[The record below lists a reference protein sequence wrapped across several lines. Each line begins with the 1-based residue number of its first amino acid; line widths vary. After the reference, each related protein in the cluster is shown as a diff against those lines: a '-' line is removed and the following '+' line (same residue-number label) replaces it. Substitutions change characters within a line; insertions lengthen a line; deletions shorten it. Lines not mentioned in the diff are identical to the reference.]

1 MQRDIMH
8 DSPGSHSP
16 TYDISMEGL
25 SKMEGH
31 TDLDISVKDGVVV
44 DLKLK
49 VSESKR
55 FFTQAIRGKS
65 ALAVPQLVSRI
76 CGTCSIPHLLAC
88 TQAVEYAMGVEP
100 TAQTRKLRELSE
112 VGNILRDHAM
122 HLYMF
127 CLPDVV
133 GKDSVFDFD
142 KKEEKVLKKAF
153 AIKNAA
159 NKLCTA
165 VMGRIVHGLYS
176 QVGGFNKLPMPQELK
191 GAAKDL
197 KAVREDI
204 VDTLNLFAVDWKLES
219 KRDYIALLDAE
230 FDFTEGVIKS
240 SRGPILQ
247 HDEFAD
253 YLHRVVFPYSQST
266 GFQCLGE
273 EYRVGALARLNLN
286 KGALHKDTKKD
297 AAKLL
302 KRFPSNDI
310 FDNIPAQAVEML
322 QCVDRSIDIIESFEV
337 KGEKPVEVKLKA
349 GTGTGVVEA
358 PRGTLF
364 YELTLDDKGMVKDG
378 LLVIPTAQNQLSMQC
393 DIGLLV
399 QDNIDMNRYK
409 LEHEI
414 EKLVRAYDPCFSCAT
429 HFLKVKWKEER

>member
-1 MQRDIMH
+1 MH
-8 DSPGSHSP
+8 GSHSP

-55 FFTQAIRGKS
+55 FFTQAIRGQS

-76 CGTCSIPHLLAC
+76 CGTCSIAHLLAC

-100 TAQTRKLRELSE
+100 SIQTRKLRELSE

-122 HLYMF
+122 HLYLF
-127 CLPDVV
+127 CLPDIF
-133 GKDSVFDFD
+133 GKDSVFEFD
-142 KKEEKVLKKAF
+142 KKEEKILKKSF
-153 AIKNAA
+153 EIKNAA

-165 VMGRIVHGLYS
+165 VMGRVVHGLYS
-176 QVGGFNKLPMPQELK
+176 QVGGFSKLPMNGELK
-191 GAAKDL
+191 EAAKML
-197 KAVREDI
+197 RSVRADI
-204 VDTLNLFAVDWKLES
+204 VDTLDLFAVDWELES

-273 EYRVGALARLNLN
+273 EYRVGALARMNLN
-286 KGALHKDTKKD
+286 KEALHKDTKKD
-297 AAKLL
+297 AKKLL
-302 KRFPSNDI
+302 KRFPSDNI
-310 FDNIPAQAVEML
+310 FDNIPAQAVELL
-322 QCVDRSIDIIESFEV
+322 QCVDRSIDVIESMDIKE
-337 KGEKPVEVKLKA
+337 EKPAEVKLRA

-364 YELTLDDKGMVKDG
+364 YELSVDDKCKVKDG
-378 LLVIPTAQNQLSMQC
+378 LLIIPTAQNQLSMQC

-399 QDNIDMNRYK
+399 QNNIDMERHS

-414 EKLVRAYDPCFSCAT
+414 EKLIRAYDPCFSCAT
-429 HFLKVKWKEER
+429 HFLKVNWKNE